1 MLLRRSTTI
10 HARFFLTP
18 TLFGTG
24 STSDAHLQH
33 LGFPIDAARL
43 CTISWSDWLLAPKV
57 VPGLHA
63 AAGVWGGRG
72 AGFRAP
78 CSVDAGASR
87 ASYGRYEQPFPPR
100 RGAGGQ
106 SPR

>member
-33 LGFPIDAARL
+33 LGFTIDAARL
-43 CTISWSDWLLAPKV
+43 CTISWSDWLLAPKSC
-57 VPGLHA
+57 
-63 AAGVWGGRG
+63 
-72 AGFRAP
+72 AGFTRRSRCVGRARSRLP
-78 CSVDAGASR
+78 GALQR
-87 ASYGRYEQPFPPR
+87 RRRCFPR
-100 RGAGGQ
+100 V
-106 SPR
+106 